1 MPDTVINTIS
11 GNLSAENKTFYDRTL
26 LERLK
31 PQLLFHNY
39 GQKRP
44 IPKKEGDTINFR
56 RYAALPANTTALTE
70 GVTPA
75 GSELSISTVTAT
87 ARQYG
92 DYTRMSDVIDT
103 IGIDDNVTE
112 ATEILGD
119 QAGLTLDTV
128 VRNVVCAGSNVL
140 YSSGTSTAEVQS
152 SDKLT
157 GDLIKKAVRALRRQN
172 AKPVEGGFFIGI
184 IHPDTEYDLQSDPLW
199 QDVSK
204 YNGGEAIVA
213 GEIGKIHGVKFVTTS
228 NAVINEGAGAAV
240 ITEGDSTEG
249 VSTEGDSTE
258 GGSTEGGGA
267 AGADVYSTMI
277 LGANAYGVVEIEG
290 EGKPRIIIKDTKS
303 GGTEDPLEQRAT
315 VGWKAFMTAV
325 RLDELS
331 MIRIEHSATA

>member
-1 MPDTVINTIS
+1 MPDTVMNTIS

-26 LERLK
+26 LECLK
-31 PQLLFHNY
+31 PNLLFHNY

-87 ARQYG
+87 AHQYG
-92 DYTRMSDVIDT
+92 DFTRMTDVIDT

-184 IHPDTEYDLQSDPLW
+184 IHPDAEYDLQSDPLW

-228 NAVINEGAGAAV
+228 NAVIAEGAGAAV
-240 ITEGDSTEG
+240 ITEGSSSEGSSTEG
-249 VSTEGDSTE
+249 SSSEGS
-258 GGSTEGGGA
+258 GA

>member
-1 MPDTVINTIS
+1 MPDTVMNTIS

-31 PQLLFHNY
+31 PHLLFHNY

-56 RYAALPANTTALTE
+56 RYAALPANTVALTE
-70 GVTPA
+70 GITPA

-92 DYTRMSDVIDT
+92 DFTRMSDVIDT
-103 IGIDDNVTE
+103 IGIDNNVTE

-119 QAGLTLDTV
+119 QAGLTLDTI
-128 VRNVVCAGSNVL
+128 VRDVVCAGSNVL
-140 YSSGTSTAEVQS
+140 YSSGTSTAEVQG

-157 GDLIKKAVRALRRQN
+157 GDLIKKGVRALRRQN

-184 IHPDTEYDLQSDPLW
+184 IHPDAEYDLQSDPLW

-228 NAVINEGAGAAV
+228 NAAI
-240 ITEGDSTEG
+240 
-249 VSTEGDSTE
+249 
-258 GGSTEGGGA
+258 TEGGGA
-267 AGADVYSTMI
+267 SGADVYNTMI

-331 MIRIEHSATA
+331 MIRIEHGATA